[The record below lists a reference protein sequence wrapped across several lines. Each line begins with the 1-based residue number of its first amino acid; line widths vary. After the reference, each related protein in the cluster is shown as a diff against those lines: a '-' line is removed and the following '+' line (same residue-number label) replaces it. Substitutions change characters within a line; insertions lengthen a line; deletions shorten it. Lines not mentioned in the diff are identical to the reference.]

1 MTVTDRLIVLTAKGA
16 VRAGIKV
23 LPWISDDA
31 LLRFCCSKI
40 AEIPWHE
47 GREFME
53 RLLVTGKKA
62 IVEASDKCREKTATN
77 FFYNYLIQGYFKRK
91 EFVQRH
97 GFRPPYLL
105 VISPTMR
112 CNLRCYGC
120 YAGSYAKQELG
131 LEEVVRIIDEGKKMG
146 IYFIVISGG
155 EPFMW
160 KHIFD
165 LFEIEGDVHF
175 QVYTNGSLVDRNVA
189 KKLSKLGNVVPCIS
203 VEGFEKETD
212 SRRGKGSFASIIR
225 AMGALRE
232 MGVIF
237 GFSATATREN
247 NDLIVS
253 DEFVDFY
260 ESRGCFIGWYFN
272 YVPIGRKPEIDLMPT
287 PEQRIRRRRRLLELR
302 RTRRIILADFWNDGP
317 LTGGCIAGGRSYLHI
332 NSNGDIEPC
341 VFTHFA
347 VHNIRSTSLF
357 DAIQSSFF
365 KAIKERIPY
374 SDNYL
379 RPCMIIDHPQILRQ
393 LVKQY
398 GAKPTH
404 PGAEGVLEE
413 LSEDLDRYSYEYGR
427 LADMEWY
434 GTECDRNLKASG
446 AQAH

>member
-16 VRAGIKV
+16 VRAGVKI
-23 LPWISDDA
+23 LPLISDEV
-31 LLRFCCSKI
+31 LLRFSRRKI
-40 AEIPWHE
+40 AEIPWQE

-53 RLLVTGKKA
+53 KLLVCGKRA
-62 IVEASDKCREKTATN
+62 IMEASDKCREKAAAN
-77 FFYNYLIQGYFKRK
+77 FFYNYLIHGYFKRK
-91 EFVQRH
+91 EFLRRY

-105 VISPTMR
+105 VISPTMK
-112 CNLRCYGC
+112 CNLNCYGC

-131 LEEVVRIIDEGKKMG
+131 LDEVVRVIEEGKRMG

-165 LFEIEGDVHF
+165 LFEIENDVHF
-175 QVYTNGSLVDRNVA
+175 QVYTNGSLIDRSVA
-189 KKLSKLGNVVPCIS
+189 KRLSELGNVVPCIS

-212 SRRGKGSFASIIR
+212 SRRGKGAFASIIR
-225 AMGALRE
+225 AMDALRE

-247 NDLIVS
+247 NDFLVS

-260 ESRGCFIGWYFN
+260 EKKGCFIGWYFN
-272 YVPIGRKPEIDLMPT
+272 YVPIGRKPEVDLMPT

-302 RTRRIILADFWNDGP
+302 RNRNIILADFWNDGP

-347 VHNIRSTSLF
+347 VDNIRNTSLL
-357 DAIQSSFF
+357 DALQSGFF
-365 KAIKERIPY
+365 KAIRARIPY
-374 SDNYL
+374 SENYL
-379 RPCMIIDHPQILRQ
+379 RPCIIIDHPHILRQ
-393 LVKQY
+393 LVRQY

-404 PGAEGVLEE
+404 PGAEGVLDE
-413 LSEDLDRYSYEYGR
+413 LSEELDRYAHEYGN
-427 LADMEWY
+427 LADFEWY
-434 GTECDRNLKASG
+434 ASEENQRLRASG
-446 AQAH
+446 G